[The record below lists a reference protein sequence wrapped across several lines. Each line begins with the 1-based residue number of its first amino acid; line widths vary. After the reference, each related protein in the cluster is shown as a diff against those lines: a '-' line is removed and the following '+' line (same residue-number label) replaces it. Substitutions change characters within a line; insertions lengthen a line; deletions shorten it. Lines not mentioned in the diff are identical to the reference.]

1 MTCGIAIGNSM
12 SSRYAAASQCTVSCS
27 LGSPVERAPNSS
39 MTAGATYPVP
49 AARGVYSMNTLSPSA
64 PTVAG
69 KLDCSRSS
77 CKRGTT
83 SVLTQ
88 SEIRARL
95 ADWVSTEVVPRLQ
108 DDLEQS
114 NLPATVGAEGDKVF
128 IEYTPLA
135 AGTGYVAPAVMLE
148 FGARSTG
155 EPSEQ
160 RTVHCDAAAHLQDIE
175 FPIAMA
181 QVMRAERT
189 FWEKATAIH
198 VFCAQGEFRGG
209 DRFARH
215 SHDITRLDG
224 AGFVDTALADK
235 TLAGAVADHKSV
247 FFAEKDTQ
255 GESIDY
261 HAAVAGG
268 LQLVPDD
275 GALSKLRIDY
285 QNMIDDGLL
294 LDDAEPFEA
303 LLERCR
309 AIEQKANAKRE
320 P

>member
-1 MTCGIAIGNSM
+1 
-12 SSRYAAASQCTVSCS
+12 
-27 LGSPVERAPNSS
+27 
-39 MTAGATYPVP
+39 
-49 AARGVYSMNTLSPSA
+49 
-64 PTVAG
+64 
-69 KLDCSRSS
+69 
-77 CKRGTT
+77 
-83 SVLTQ
+83 
-88 SEIRARL
+88 
-95 ADWVSTEVVPRLQ
+95 
-108 DDLEQS
+108 
-114 NLPATVGAEGDKVF
+114 
-128 IEYTPLA
+128 
-135 AGTGYVAPAVMLE
+135 
-148 FGARSTG
+148 
-155 EPSEQ
+155 
-160 RTVHCDAAAHLQDIE
+160 
-175 FPIAMA
+175 MA

-215 SHDITRLDG
+215 WHDITRLDG